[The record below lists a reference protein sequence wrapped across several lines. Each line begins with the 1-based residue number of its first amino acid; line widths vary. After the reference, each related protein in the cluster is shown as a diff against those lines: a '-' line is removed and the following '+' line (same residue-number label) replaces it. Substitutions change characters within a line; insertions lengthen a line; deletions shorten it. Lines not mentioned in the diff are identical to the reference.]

1 MYAASYTPD
10 RYTEIANYS
19 QRRMR
24 EEFKELHA
32 IAVKLG
38 AEMRDSCAPADL
50 RSNMG
55 KIIDRTAL
63 ATAGVGAPTP
73 DASPEEAALGRCV
86 AKALRPI
93 ERHVFDS
100 EYVWCFGKDL
110 GEKLTWLKRWRGIAM
125 SRTQYKHKLMLLRE
139 RLLAAYQIAFEDI
152 F

>member
-32 IAVKLG
+32 IAVRLG
-38 AEMRDSCAPADL
+38 AEMRDKCAPPDV

-63 ATAGVGAPTP
+63 GTAGVGAPTP
-73 DASPEEAALGRCV
+73 DAPRDEAALERCV
-86 AKALRPI
+86 STVLRPI
-93 ERHVFDS
+93 ERAVFDS
-100 EYVWCFGKDL
+100 EYVWCFGQDI
-110 GEKLTWLKRWRGIAM
+110 GVKLRWLSQRRKLHV
-125 SRTQYKHKLMLLRE
+125 SRTQYKHKLMILRE
-139 RLLAAYQIAFEDI
+139 RLLAAYQIAFVDNV
-152 F
+152 